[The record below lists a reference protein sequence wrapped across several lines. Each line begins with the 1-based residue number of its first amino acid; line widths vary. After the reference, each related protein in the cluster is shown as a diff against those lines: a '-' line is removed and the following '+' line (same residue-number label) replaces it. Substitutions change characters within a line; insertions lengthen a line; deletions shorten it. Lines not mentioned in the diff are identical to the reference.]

1 MRLPLA
7 PIALVGLLAAC
18 SSGNDIFVTLPPH
31 VPSPGSSALTQT
43 APGNIAIALFDEQRS
58 GGHSSGWIGERAGLT
73 ASRPSNAVYS
83 VPPPGIAVHDALV
96 SDFRAAGWQVQKDAA
111 DKIDGSVGLT
121 VTITGSLGSTWSTA
135 ASAALKVHLMTAT
148 GERTGTYQA
157 SCKDSQLSWPEP
169 EDIAKTVN
177 RCLDGVV
184 GQFTS
189 DTLMARAL
197 GGS

>member
-7 PIALVGLLAAC
+7 PIALAGLLAAC
-18 SSGNDIFVTLPPH
+18 SSGDDIFVTLPPH

-43 APGNIAIALFDEQRS
+43 TPGDISIALFDEDRPT
-58 GGHSSGWIGERAGLT
+58 GKTSGWIGDRAGLT

-83 VPPPGIAVHDALV
+83 VPPPGIAVRDALT
-96 SDFRAAGWQVQKDAA
+96 SDFRAAGWQVQKNAA
-111 DKIDGSVGLT
+111 DKIDGHVGLT
-121 VTITGSLGSTWSTA
+121 VSTTGSIGSTWNIA
-135 ASAALKVHLMTAT
+135 ASAALKVHLMTSS

-157 SCKDSQLSWPEP
+157 TCKDSQLAWPEP
-169 EDIAKTVN
+169 ADLSKTVN

-184 GQFTS
+184 SQFTS

-197 GGS
+197 GAP